1 MNDQVT
7 LLDRA
12 IVAAVALLIA
22 AFALATVSAFVPG
35 AQADDQ
41 LVGTRDDDSG
51 EVVTED
57 DDDDDDDIDDP
68 TGTTQGTGPSATATN
83 DTATGT
89 HTVVPAGGDGNT
101 ATGTTQGTGPSNTAT
116 NDTNTGTVTANGT
129 ATGTTQGTGPSNTAT
144 NDTNT
149 GTRTQQV

>member
-41 LVGTRDDDSG
+41 LVGKRDDDSG
-51 EVVTED
+51 EVDAPD
-57 DDDDDDDIDDP
+57 DDDDDDNDDDP
-68 TGTTQGTGPSATATN
+68 TGTTQGTGA
-83 DTATGT
+83 
-89 HTVVPAGGDGNT
+89 
-101 ATGTTQGTGPSNTAT
+101 SNTAT
-116 NDTNTGTVTANGT
+116 NDTNTGTRTVNPLGANGNGGVDDDT

-149 GTRTQQV
+149 GTRTHQS